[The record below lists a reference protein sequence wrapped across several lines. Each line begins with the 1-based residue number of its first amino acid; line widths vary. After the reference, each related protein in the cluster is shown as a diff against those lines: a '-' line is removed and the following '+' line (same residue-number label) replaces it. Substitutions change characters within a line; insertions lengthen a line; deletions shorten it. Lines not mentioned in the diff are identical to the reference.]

1 MKVGMPLHWLE
12 GEKRGIGR
20 HTSCLVDALQKQGVE
35 IVRPSS
41 SADIIHLT
49 MPTFLDI
56 LLLLLP
62 GVKRALT
69 IHDLGSLTAKRFKR
83 RMRAK
88 ALYTII
94 RLLKGRLDKVIVVS
108 HFTKEE
114 VMQYLKIPEHKICVI
129 PNAPHDKFR
138 PLNIARE
145 EVILSVG
152 PINVAVFK
160 SILTS
165 IKERGLKHQIIVVG
179 NYPIYSEIENYAN
192 IKGLN
197 NVKFV
202 GFVTDEDLVKLYNK
216 SALLI
221 YSAKHPGFG
230 IPPLEA
236 MACGCPVIASNSGA
250 LPEVIGD
257 AGILANPHDVN
268 DWANSIYAVLTDESM
283 RKDLVDRGSRH
294 VKQFSWEETAK
305 QTLKVYED
313 IYSK

>member
-1 MKVGMPLHWLE
+1 MKIGMPLHWLE

-20 HTSCLVDALQKQGVE
+20 HTSCLVDALKKQGVE

-41 SADIIHLT
+41 AADIVHIT
-49 MPTFLDI
+49 MPTFLDT

-62 GVKRALT
+62 GVKKVLT

-88 ALYTII
+88 VLYRII
-94 RLLKGRLDKVIVVS
+94 RLLEGRLDKVIVVS

-114 VMQYLKIPEHKICVI
+114 VMQYLKIPEHRISVI
-129 PNAPHDKFR
+129 PNAPHPNFKQ
-138 PLNIARE
+138 LNIARE
-145 EVILSVG
+145 AVILSVG

-165 IKERGLKHQIIVVG
+165 MKERGLKHQFIVVG

-192 IKGLN
+192 ITGLN

-202 GFVTDEDLVKLYNK
+202 GFVTDEELVKLYNK

-221 YSAKHPGFG
+221 YSATHPGFG

-257 AGILANPHDVN
+257 AGILANPHDVD
-268 DWANSIYAVLTDESM
+268 DWVNSIYAVLTDESM
-283 RKDLVDRGSRH
+283 RKDLIDRGSQH
-294 VKQFSWEETAK
+294 VKQFSWEKTAK
-305 QTLKVYED
+305 QTLEVYEE
-313 IYSK
+313 IGNK